1 MSQSAVLLG
10 TLSPVFVL
18 ILGGFLARRSGFLPE
33 AFWPPMERLTYY
45 CLFPAFLV
53 EHLARADLAG
63 LNFVP
68 MTLALTVPVLLAS
81 ALLLALRPLFRFDG
95 PAFTSVLQG
104 AIRPNTFVGIAAARV
119 LFDAPGLAVYA
130 IGMATVVPL
139 VNTLSVAALQRFG
152 SGRGG
157 GPAAVLAGLAR
168 NPIVLSVIAGIAV
181 NLALP
186 GGLPAPVSATLRVVG
201 DASLAMGLLA
211 VGAGLARGGMADHA
225 GSTAGKATALAVAV
239 SSAAKLVLMPL
250 LTIAL
255 AGALGLAGMPL
266 GVAALFSAVPGASFS
281 YILARQMGGD
291 HRLMARII
299 TVETLVAALTM
310 PAVLSLVA

>member
-1 MSQSAVLLG
+1 MTQSAVLLG
-10 TLSPVFVL
+10 TLSPVFLL
-18 ILGGFLARRSGFLPE
+18 ILGGFLGRRSGFLPE
-33 AFWPPMERLTYY
+33 SFWPPMERLTYY
-45 CLFPAFLV
+45 CLFPAFLI
-53 EHLARADLAG
+53 EHLSRADLAG

-68 MTLALTVPVLLAS
+68 MTLSLTVPVLLAS
-81 ALLLALRPLFRFDG
+81 ALLLALKPVFRFDG

-119 LFDAPGLAVYA
+119 LFDTPGLAIYA
-130 IGMATVVPL
+130 IGLATVVPL
-139 VNTLSVAALQRFG
+139 VNTLSVTALQRFG

-157 GPAAVLAGLAR
+157 GPVAVLAGLAR
-168 NPIVLSVIAGIAV
+168 NPIVLSVAAGLAL

-186 GGLPAPVSATLRVVG
+186 GGIPTPVAATLRVMG

-211 VGAGLARGGMADHA
+211 VGAGLARGGLPDPA
-225 GSTAGKATALAVAV
+225 GSAVGKAAALAIAV
-239 SSAAKLVLMPL
+239 SSAAKLVLMPVM
-250 LTIAL
+250 TIAL

-291 HRLMARII
+291 YRLMARII
-299 TVETLVAALTM
+299 TIETLVAALTM
-310 PAVLSLVA
+310 PAILSLVA